1 MRGREHAKH
10 VDNSETLGTTKQK
23 VILLCSELASGLGLA
38 WAYLIHG
45 LVYALVLAYCKYR

>member
-1 MRGREHAKH
+1 MWGREHAKH